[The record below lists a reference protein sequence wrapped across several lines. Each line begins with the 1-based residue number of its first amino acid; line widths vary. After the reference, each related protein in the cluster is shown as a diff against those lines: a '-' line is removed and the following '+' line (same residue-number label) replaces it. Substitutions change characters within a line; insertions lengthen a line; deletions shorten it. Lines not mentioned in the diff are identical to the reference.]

1 MLKEAMTCSETFDLL
16 VTHLELGSRPL
27 FTVHFPQ
34 CGNEKGGHHTDFCTQ
49 VIGKETNEWTSH
61 RNLMSSAYFQ
71 PDISK
76 LDALRLS
83 RIPPDLPRPL
93 EEECVFPQE
102 LHSPQ
107 ISDLCEEMSCPAL
120 YFFHVGPSHHFT
132 KKKGKMI
139 LTKRILWTNATRPFA
154 ETRLK
159 KKIKCQEE
167 QLNVHGT
174 LDRGVCMWWS
184 GGVFWI
190 TSLNLAMQLKKIS
203 L

>member
-1 MLKEAMTCSETFDLL
+1 
-16 VTHLELGSRPL
+16 
-27 FTVHFPQ
+27 
-34 CGNEKGGHHTDFCTQ
+34 
-49 VIGKETNEWTSH
+49 
-61 RNLMSSAYFQ
+61 MSSAYFQ

-93 EEECVFPQE
+93 EEECIFPQE

-120 YFFHVGPSHHFT
+120 YFIHVGPSHHVT
-132 KKKGKMI
+132 NKKGKMI
-139 LTKRILWTNATRPFA
+139 LTKRNLWTNATRPFA

-174 LDRGVCMWWS
+174 LDRGVCM
-184 GGVFWI
+184 
-190 TSLNLAMQLKKIS
+190 
-203 L
+203 

>member
-1 MLKEAMTCSETFDLL
+1 
-16 VTHLELGSRPL
+16 
-27 FTVHFPQ
+27 
-34 CGNEKGGHHTDFCTQ
+34 
-49 VIGKETNEWTSH
+49 
-61 RNLMSSAYFQ
+61 MSSAYFQ

-76 LDALRLS
+76 LDALQLS

-93 EEECVFPQE
+93 EEECIFPQE

-120 YFFHVGPSHHFT
+120 YFIHVGPSHHFT

-159 KKIKCQEE
+159 KKNKMPRRTAKRAWNTRQ
-167 QLNVHGT
+167 
-174 LDRGVCMWWS
+174 RGVHVMKWGCL
-184 GGVFWI
+184 
-190 TSLNLAMQLKKIS
+190 LNHFPKFSNAVKKNKPLRSASQKSCYFFAHVLRKSVPQACRIMRWEGHS
-203 L
+203 PILQEPTREIQGNLRG